1 MKFTLQEQFRKL
13 NVVHI
18 VDFPVP
24 VSTLRGPVARMLFAE
39 CDPFHTD
46 MAKARFRSP
55 FFLVLVFWSQM
66 VTLVAMAL
74 RCCPRQ
80 VVSKA
85 HLEMKN
91 SAFYGNNG
99 HFDNEIDLSS
109 NIEPRRYF
117 RLPLGVIVPVFSPT
131 GTRSTTRRK
140 SAMRKL

>member
-1 MKFTLQEQFRKL
+1 
-13 NVVHI
+13 
-18 VDFPVP
+18 
-24 VSTLRGPVARMLFAE
+24 MLFAE

-55 FFLVLVFWSQM
+55 FFVVLVCWSPM
-66 VTLVAMAL
+66 VTLVATAL

-80 VVSKA
+80 VISKA
-85 HLEMKN
+85 HLEMMKN
-91 SAFYGNNG
+91 SAFYDNNG

-117 RLPLGVIVPVFSPT
+117 RHPLGVIVLVLSPT

-140 SAMRKL
+140 SAMR